1 MGSTL
6 NPMSKLR
13 LFFAI
18 LLWANCLIAKEIK
31 NKHSLNFDGTWQKMT
46 VPDIYFHLEDQ
57 SNQLSIEQI
66 LNAPNQ
72 HKFKK
77 SRGSTPAFWVN
88 GHPYWFRFNF
98 KNDTYVNQD
107 LFFEIQLPL
116 YENVEFYIVENGKL
130 LEKHVF
136 SWKIPQYKR
145 AIKHRN
151 FIFPYQLKSKQN
163 LMCYVRIKKDFG
175 SVWLPIT
182 IWDRDYFDYNYF
194 VNDYHSWGFF
204 TGVLVFVAFFA
215 FLFSLAFKDRVYA
228 FYAAYVF
235 FAIGFVY
242 SMQGYFIRFY
252 ADGSWGVEG
261 DKVRYAA
268 ALLLLI
274 SNIVFLR
281 AYLQWDLL
289 PNKIF
294 WKISKWLIGILI
306 FLLVVMYLN
315 YLVFNNYIFNLA
327 KYELTILY
335 SVFFWLPLVF
345 QFFTV
350 IYCIRK
356 NHNRQIS
363 IYYLFANL
371 PILVLTFYS
380 VFSSYGILPGNHL
393 IEIDYFAL
401 SFMVEIVVLSTM
413 MAYRVKL
420 IQDRNEGLL
429 FEKNLQLQQRTE
441 AVLEAEERER
451 IRIARDLHDGVGQ
464 LLAAARM
471 ALGKYISTQQIT
483 SQEVKNATE
492 LLEDGI
498 KEIREVSH
506 NMMPGSLMKFGLTSA
521 LKQFVNKIN
530 SSGALKIDLQI
541 VGLKERI
548 DERIEMMLY
557 RIIQE
562 ITSNILKHASATKVN
577 IELIQHEA
585 ELILLIE
592 DNGIG
597 FDSNN
602 PENQGIGLKNIATR
616 VEYLNGSVIFDSA
629 PNRGTSVVVEVP
641 LNS

>member
-1 MGSTL
+1 
-6 NPMSKLR
+6 MSKLR
-13 LFFAI
+13 LFFLL
-18 LLWANCLIAKEIK
+18 LLWVNSLSAREINHK
-31 NKHSLNFDGTWQKMT
+31 NTLNFDGTWQKMA
-46 VPDIYFHLEDQ
+46 VPDIYYHFEDQ
-57 SNQLSIEQI
+57 SNQLTIEKI
-66 LNAPNQ
+66 LGANNQ
-72 HKFKK
+72 YKFKK
-77 SRGSTPAFWVN
+77 SRGRTPAFWVD

-98 KNDTYVNQD
+98 KNDTYVNQN

-116 YENVEFYIVENGKL
+116 YDNVEFYIVENGKL
-130 LEKHVF
+130 LEKHFF

-145 AIKHRN
+145 TIKHRN

-163 LMCYVRIKKDFG
+163 LQCYVRIKKDFG
-175 SVWLPIT
+175 SIWLPIT
-182 IWDRDYFDYNYF
+182 IWDKDYFDYNYF

-204 TGVLVFVAFFA
+204 TGVLFFVAFFS

-228 FYAAYVF
+228 YYAAYVF

-242 SMQGYFIRFY
+242 TQQGYFIRFY

-261 DKVRYAA
+261 DKVRYTA

-274 SNIVFLR
+274 SNIFFLR

-294 WKISKWLIGILI
+294 WKISNWLMAILLC
-306 FLLVVMYLN
+306 LLIVMYLN

-327 KYELTILY
+327 KAELAILY
-335 SVFFWLPLVF
+335 SISFWIPLVF

-350 IYCIRK
+350 VYCIQQ

-371 PILVLTFYS
+371 PILLITFYS
-380 VFSSYGILPGNHL
+380 VFISYGIVPGNQL
-393 IEIDYFAL
+393 IEIDYYAL
-401 SFMVEIVVLSTM
+401 SFMVEIVVLSIM

-471 ALGKYISTQQIT
+471 ALGKYVSTQNIT
-483 SQEVKNATE
+483 SEEVNNASE
-492 LLEDGI
+492 LLEDSI

-506 NMMPGSLMKFGLTSA
+506 NMMPGSLMKFGLASA

-530 SSGALKIDLQI
+530 SSSSLKIDLQI
-541 VGLKERI
+541 VGLRERI

-562 ITSNILKHASATKVN
+562 ITSNILKHAQASRVS

-616 VEYLNGSVIFDSA
+616 VEYLNGSVIFDSS